1 MSVLFTGSCCREL
14 NDICLMIP
22 ADTNLILD
30 DKANFDVVVD
40 AGFVVYDSIWS
51 YA

>member
-1 MSVLFTGSCCREL
+1 
-14 NDICLMIP
+14 MIP

-30 DKANFDVVVD
+30 DQANFDVVVD
-40 AGFVVYDSIWS
+40 AGFVVDDSIWS